1 MNMNRWAVLASI
13 YATVGLI
20 FGGVATYL
28 RGDAWMHPAPWLEL
42 GAFTSHLY
50 SALLGL
56 TLGLVVVAT
65 TATLI
70 KRATWAQVLSAELRP
85 LVQSMPK
92 GGIVVLALFSSL
104 GEELLFRS
112 VLMPATN
119 LWIQALVFGLAHQL
133 PGRARFTWTLWATI
147 MGLVFGVLFQA
158 TGSLVGPIVAHAVI
172 NGLNLRLL
180 AAQSSP
186 SSPRALGGILSL
198 RT

>member
-1 MNMNRWAVLASI
+1 MNRWAVLAGV

-28 RGDAWMHPAPWLEL
+28 RGDALVHPAPWLEL
-42 GAFTSHLY
+42 TPFASHLY
-50 SALLGL
+50 STLLGL
-56 TLGLVVVAT
+56 TVGLLVVAL
-65 TATLI
+65 TASLV
-70 KRATWAQVLSAELRP
+70 KKAAWARTLSAELRP
-85 LVQSMPK
+85 LVMNVPP

-133 PGRARFTWTLWATI
+133 PGRARFTWALWATI

-158 TGSLVGPIVAHAVI
+158 TGSLLGPVLAHAVI
-172 NGLNLRLL
+172 NGMNARLL
-180 AAQSSP
+180 SSQP
-186 SSPRALGGILSL
+186 TPTSPRALGGILSL